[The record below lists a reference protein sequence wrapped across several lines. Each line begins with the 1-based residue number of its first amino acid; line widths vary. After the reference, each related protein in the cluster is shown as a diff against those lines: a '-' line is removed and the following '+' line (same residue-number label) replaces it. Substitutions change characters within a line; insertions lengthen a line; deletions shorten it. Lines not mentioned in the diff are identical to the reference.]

1 VRVVVVVVALGVLV
15 AGVVLVVGA
24 VGRSPRTTSS
34 VSGSGG
40 SALAA
45 LSAIAVKGRAPM
57 TGYSREQFG
66 NGWVDT
72 DHNGCDTRN
81 DVLARDLTQPTFKA
95 GTHDCVVAAGTL
107 ADPYTG
113 TTIDFVRGGGTS
125 VDIDHVVA
133 LGDAWQTGAATWT
146 AARRLDYANDPGVL
160 LAVDGPANE
169 AKGDSDA
176 GHWLPPRKTFDCRY
190 AARQIAIK
198 TKYDLW
204 LTQPEHD
211 AMSTLLAGC

>member
-1 VRVVVVVVALGVLV
+1 MRRAC
-15 AGVVLVVGA
+15 
-24 VGRSPRTTSS
+24 S
-34 VSGSGG
+34 
-40 SALAA
+40 LAA
-45 LSAIAVKGRAPM
+45 LVAILCLPASAAAVTRAPGWLKLARTELPQLRVAMPAPM
-57 TGYSREQFG
+57 TGYSRAKFG
-66 NGWVDT
+66 PAWSDVD
-72 DHNGCDTRN
+72 DNGCDTRD
-81 DVLARDLTQPTFKA
+81 DVLKRDLKTIAFKT
-95 GTHDCVVAAGTL
+95 GSTCVVQTGTL
-107 ADPYTG
+107 HDPYTG
-113 TTIDFVRGGGTS
+113 KVIHFVRGVGTS
-125 VDIDHVVA
+125 TTVQIDHVVA